1 MFVVFFVVFSCRNNI
16 NYLKNNKNVRKE
28 TCSVIIN
35 MVSKKVLTNV
45 FLHKLINLIIKKL
58 SFKVYSFNT
67 IKNKVLA
74 QNSVY
79 KLYVA

>member
-1 MFVVFFVVFSCRNNI
+1 MVLPCRNNI

-35 MVSKKVLTNV
+35 TVSKKSAYQC